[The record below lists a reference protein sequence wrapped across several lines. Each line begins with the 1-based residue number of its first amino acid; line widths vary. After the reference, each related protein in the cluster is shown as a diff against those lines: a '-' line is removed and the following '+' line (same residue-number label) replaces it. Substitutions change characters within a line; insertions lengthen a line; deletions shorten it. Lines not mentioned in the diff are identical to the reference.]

1 MPLLFYPYRNES
13 GPENMATDLWL
24 FEEFNSCDPIF
35 RHYGWKKEEITFGY
49 GQNWNWVKNQKIV
62 NAMKLTRRP
71 TGGGIVK
78 HGCDW
83 TYMLILPQGHSSFS
97 IPALDL
103 YEKVHFLI
111 GEALNIQGYATSLM
125 PCPSKGSQA
134 KGIPGNC
141 FLEPVG
147 RDLMSEDGSS
157 KLAGAA
163 MKRTR
168 KGILIQGTL
177 DLSGFPNLDMKAFI
191 GSFLDQ
197 LQNLISEKT
206 KVVQWPKN
214 LEAIRISYVEK
225 FKSLSWL
232 EKRKSF

>member
-1 MPLLFYPYRNES
+1 MSLLFYPYLNES

-24 FEEFNSCDPIF
+24 FEESNSTDPIF
-35 RHYGWKKEEITFGY
+35 RHYGWEKEEITFGY
-49 GQNWNWVKNQKIV
+49 GQDWNWVKKQKIV
-62 NAMKLTRRP
+62 NSLKLTRRP

-83 TYMLILPQGHSSFS
+83 TYMLILPQGHSSFL

-103 YEKVHFLI
+103 YEKLHFLI
-111 GEALNIQGYATSLM
+111 GEVLENQGFNTSLM
-125 PCPSKGSQA
+125 PCPSKGNKV

-177 DLSGFPNLDMKAFI
+177 DLSQFPNLDMKFFL

-197 LQNLISEKT
+197 LQNLIKEQT
-206 KVVQWPKN
+206 KVVEWPKN
-214 LEAIRISYVEK
+214 LEAIRTSYVEK
-225 FKSLSWL
+225 FNSLSWQ

>member
-1 MPLLFYPYRNES
+1 
-13 GPENMATDLWL
+13 
-24 FEEFNSCDPIF
+24 
-35 RHYGWKKEEITFGY
+35 
-49 GQNWNWVKNQKIV
+49 
-62 NAMKLTRRP
+62 
-71 TGGGIVK
+71 
-78 HGCDW
+78 
-83 TYMLILPQGHSSFS
+83 
-97 IPALDL
+97 
-103 YEKVHFLI
+103 
-111 GEALNIQGYATSLM
+111 
-125 PCPSKGSQA
+125 
-134 KGIPGNC
+134 
-141 FLEPVG
+141 
-147 RDLMSEDGSS
+147 MSEDGSS